1 MRKRLDLVLNGK
13 GGVGKS
19 FFAVN
24 FVQFLKDKHIKHAV
38 IDTDNENSTLKRFHP
53 EAIYIELSQP
63 AALDRI
69 IVELD
74 ANPLVVVD
82 CRAASTDM
90 FLQYFTKIDI
100 FEVLKELDASLTLV
114 LPINHDPDSVKQ
126 VQLLIE
132 QFGDKA
138 SYVVVKNRFFSEQFV
153 IFDKS
158 KTRCKLAEDLNG
170 KEIEMLSLE
179 DWLVVGLNQATMT
192 VSLAVQSDK
201 FYIPD
206 RQRLIWWQREFYGQ
220 VKTARAF
227 LLPQGKLSASRNGGS
242 GE

>member
-24 FVQFLKDKHIKHAV
+24 FVQFLKDKRIKHAV

-53 EAIYIELSQP
+53 EAIYIDLSQP

-69 IVELD
+69 IFELE

-82 CRAASTDM
+82 CRAASTDL
-90 FLQYFTKIDI
+90 FLRYFTKINI
-100 FEVLKELDASLTLV
+100 FEVLKELNVSLTV
-114 LPINHDPDSVKQ
+114 ILPINHDPDSVRQ

-138 SYVVVKNRFFSEQFV
+138 NYVVVKNRFFSEQFV
-153 IFDKS
+153 IYDKS
-158 KTRCKLAEDLNG
+158 KTRCKLAEDLDC
-170 KEIEMLSLE
+170 KEMEMLTLE
-179 DWLVVGLNQATMT
+179 DWLVVRLNQVTLT
-192 VSLAVQSDK
+192 ITPAVRSDK
-201 FYIPD
+201 FHIPD

-220 VKTARAF
+220 VRTARAF
-227 LLPQGKLSASRNGGS
+227 LLPQGKLSANRNGGS